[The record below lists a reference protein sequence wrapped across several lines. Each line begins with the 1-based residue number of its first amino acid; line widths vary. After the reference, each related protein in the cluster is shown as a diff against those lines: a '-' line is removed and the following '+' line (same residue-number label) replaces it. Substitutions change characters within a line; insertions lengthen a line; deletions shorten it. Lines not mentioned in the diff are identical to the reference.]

1 MGLCCSKYYGKKLGY
16 QLETI
21 TGELLDYSSRQ
32 AVMLVPKIDLKKS
45 EIFLTQKIN
54 FKNIYYSG
62 QIRIASSL
70 EWSSFFDRK
79 ETMKFPSDFIEKYK
93 DLLGAEAEEFFTSFD
108 QEAVSAY
115 RINPLK
121 KQQKDYPDPIPG
133 TPWAITVKFQENL
146 LTTRLV

>member
-1 MGLCCSKYYGKKLGY
+1 M
-16 QLETI
+16 
-21 TGELLDYSSRQ
+21 
-32 AVMLVPKIDLKKS
+32 KKS

-93 DLLGAEAEEFFTSFD
+93 KVFPAELVEVFEDEEKIEEILDELEKENKIS
-108 QEAVSAY
+108 
-115 RINPLK
+115 INE
-121 KQQKDYPDPIPG
+121 IG
-133 TPWAITVKFQENL
+133 TGREIKINN
-146 LTTRLV
+146 